1 MRKANAMILD
11 TNRDRIVG
19 SVLIALSAVCYSTA
33 GLFTRVIQ
41 LDVWTILFYRGVFAS
56 LFLAAYLLFIY
67 RKRFVA
73 VGHMISLPS
82 LIATFFSALA
92 MICNLTAY
100 RNTSVA
106 NVVVIYAAAPFVSA
120 AIAWIVLREPFAKPT
135 MIASLL
141 ALAGVLVMM
150 GGSLETGHI
159 VGDLLALLMT
169 IFMSAM
175 MVAIRFGSKLDML
188 PSALFSSLASIF
200 LTLPFASP
208 LAVSEADLVLLA
220 IFGVSQLGLGL
231 LFLTEGAKRIP
242 AAQSA
247 LIGSLDIPFAIL
259 LVWMAFSEV
268 PPFLT
273 VIGGSIVLLA
283 AGTLLV
289 RDLQKGRT
297 STPQGSPA

>member
-1 MRKANAMILD
+1 MSFD
-11 TNRDRIVG
+11 TRQDRTFGGI
-19 SVLIALSAVCYSTA
+19 LIALSAVCYSTA
-33 GLFTRVIQ
+33 GLFTRVIGI
-41 LDVWTILFYRGVFAS
+41 DVWTILFYRGIFAS
-56 LFLAAYLLFIY
+56 LFLTGYLLFVY
-67 RKRFVA
+67 RYRLIEVRN
-73 VGHMISLPS
+73 MIKLPS

-120 AIAWIVLREPFAKPT
+120 AIAWLFLRESFARST
-135 MIASLL
+135 MIASLV
-141 ALAGVLVMM
+141 ALAGVLIMM

-159 VGDLLALLMT
+159 TGDILAFCMT
-169 IFMSAM
+169 ICMSAM
-175 MVAIRFGSKLDML
+175 MVAIRFGAKLDML
-188 PSALFSSLASIF
+188 PSALFSSLASVV

-208 LAVSEADLVLLA
+208 SSVSSADVAYLA

-259 LVWMAFSEV
+259 WVWIAFSEV
-268 PPFLT
+268 PPLLT
-273 VIGGSIVLLA
+273 VVGGAIVLLA
-283 AGTLLV
+283 AGTLML
-289 RDLQKGRT
+289 RDYRQDR
-297 STPQGSPA
+297 SSVVQEVQA